1 MHGRRR
7 FELKK
12 GNKELF
18 WEIWRNGGTIN
29 TRSGQLIREEQ
40 GIDKEK
46 KYENYQL
53 AEVEFD
59 RLIRARIQ
67 KGYVEVYKASEF
79 TQINDKREVLLS
91 TLSGNIIHYLNV
103 DMFHKIFTWMVDP
116 LFIVDKREPVAS
128 LEKWERRA
136 LRLCRFDDYPEDEED
151 FETFVAKLREITLDD
166 RKKSRLKDI
175 IPGYKFTDPQYWI
188 INPEEAELIFQK
200 SSIVLKKRIASRVAK
215 GQEPTQK
222 QVLFQEWLDF
232 NEKAMKHG
240 GYEVRPISHR
250 FETNQGTTSL
260 GLDELSF
267 MNLSTWMQEMDIF
280 DEEASGPEDIQEEI
294 QAHRNTLLEQ
304 QKNASIRI
312 SRNETQP
319 QRKKYESFRKKFF
332 NATAHLRS
340 HSTTVGKISLYKF
353 AEPDYFWSISAA
365 ETKAILVTIRL
376 QKEELSSTQ
385 QVFVDFLEKAA
396 QNKGFRLNA
405 IDVEEE
411 LIEYFVDHDADDSE
425 EYEYEEDYEDAE
437 EHEDAEDEAE
447 EEDSSSDSSS
457 DED

>member
-46 KYENYQL
+46 KYESYQQ

-67 KGYVEVYKASEF
+67 KGYAEVYKPSES
-79 TQINDKREVLLS
+79 TQINDKREVLLY
-91 TLSGNIIHYLNV
+91 TLTGNIIHYLNV
-103 DMFHKIFTWMVDP
+103 DMFHKVFNWMVDP

-136 LRLCRFDDYPEDEED
+136 LRLCRFDDYPEDEQD
-151 FETFVAKLREITLDD
+151 FETFVNKLREITLDD
-166 RKKSRLKDI
+166 RKKTRLKDV

-188 INPEEAELIFQK
+188 INEEEAEIIFQK
-200 SSIVLKKRIASRVAK
+200 SSIILKKRMASRVQK

-222 QVLFQEWLDF
+222 QLLFQEWLDF
-232 NEKAMKHG
+232 NQQAMKHG

-250 FETNQGTTSL
+250 FETNQGTATL
-260 GLDELSF
+260 GLDEHSF
-267 MNLSTWMQEMDIF
+267 MKLSTWLQDMSIF
-280 DEEASGPEDIQEEI
+280 DDEVSGPEDIQEEI
-294 QAHRNTLLEQ
+294 LAHRDNLLEQ
-304 QKNASIRI
+304 QKNTSIRI

-319 QRKKYESFRKKFF
+319 QKKKYESFRKKFF

-340 HSTTVGKISLYKF
+340 HSSTVGKISLFKF
-353 AEPDYFWSISAA
+353 AEPDYFWSISSA
-365 ETKAILVTIRL
+365 ETKALMATIAL
-376 QKEELSSTQ
+376 QKGEFTSTQ
-385 QVFVDFLEKAA
+385 KAFVEFLEKAV
-396 QNKGFRLNA
+396 QNKGFRLCA

-411 LIEYFVDHDADDSE
+411 LTEYFVDHDADDSE
-425 EYEYEEDYEDAE
+425 EYEYEEREEYDEDDEDADYSSSE
-437 EHEDAEDEAE
+437 
-447 EEDSSSDSSS
+447 SSSD
-457 DED
+457 DD